1 MFTEDCSG
9 TSNSNPASTLLAHTD
24 VVHST
29 TEPVDRPTAVFSG
42 NSECLDSSLEG
53 EYASIESQATP
64 SGMQSIREHFTNCKI
79 PADIASV
86 LMHSW
91 RPGTHKQY
99 DVYIKKWTT
108 FCLQRKIN
116 SREPNVNHV
125 LTFLHQFHNR
135 QLSYSTINTARSAL
149 SSYLMGFQFPGTS
162 YTVSTHP
169 FVVRYLKGVFNCRK
183 PTSRYHET
191 WDVTPV
197 LNYIA
202 SLYPL
207 EPLSLKD
214 LTFKLVILLALTSGQ
229 RCQTL
234 TFLHTN
240 TMTKSPDNFLFH
252 IQEPIKQERP
262 GKVFNSFL
270 VRRYPKPQLCVYT
283 TLEHYLDRTTQF
295 RDVDRTGLLLSF
307 VKPHCPVGT
316 STIGRWI
323 KSVLASSGVDTTKFK
338 PHSTR
343 AAAVSKARQTITTD
357 NILAHIGWSS
367 ESTFRIFYNKPIVR
381 HGLFDQA
388 VLD

>member
-1 MFTEDCSG
+1 MHLF
-9 TSNSNPASTLLAHTD
+9 AS
-24 VVHST
+24 
-29 TEPVDRPTAVFSG
+29 R
-42 NSECLDSSLEG
+42 
-53 EYASIESQATP
+53 
-64 SGMQSIREHFTNCKI
+64 
-79 PADIASV
+79 
-86 LMHSW
+86 
-91 RPGTHKQY
+91 
-99 DVYIKKWTT
+99 
-108 FCLQRKIN
+108 IN
-116 SREPNVNHV
+116 SREPNVTHV

-135 QLSYSTINTARSAL
+135 KLSYSTINTARSAL
-149 SSYLMGFQFPGTS
+149 SSYLMGFQFPGTT

-169 FVVRYLKGVFNCRK
+169 FVVRYLKGVFNCQK

-234 TFLHTN
+234 TFLHTD

-252 IQEPIKQERP
+252 IQEPIKQDRP

-295 RDVDRTGLLLSF
+295 RDADRTGLLFRQFSIAVALPARAERPLKICSCGCDGSQKQCTLRPRGQSDCNGKLPLSF
-307 VKPHCPVGT
+307 VKPHRPVGM

-323 KSVLASSGVDTTKFK
+323 KSVLALSGVDTTKFK

-343 AAAVSKARQTITTD
+343 AAAVSKASQTITTD
-357 NILAHIGWSS
+357 NMLAHIGWSS